1 MLFPLSA
8 SAKHEKENLLSRL
21 DSFNKRGQWVVNK
34 GARLT
39 VMVVDDNED
48 LREMLRFMVERLGYH
63 VVEAENG
70 LEAIEIASRRCPDLI
85 LMDLCMPVM
94 DGFAATRLLREI
106 EDMCNIP
113 IIAISANRREL
124 SQDAA
129 LAAGCNE
136 YLTKPVNFHQ
146 LNNLLSTWLHA
157 EA

>member
-1 MLFPLSA
+1 MD
-8 SAKHEKENLLSRL
+8 K
-21 DSFNKRGQWVVNK
+21 D
-34 GARLT
+34 ARQT

-48 LREMLRFMVERLGYH
+48 LREMLRFMVERLGYT

-70 LEAIEIASRRCPDLI
+70 HEAIEIARRKCPDLI

-94 DGFAATRLLREI
+94 DGFATTRLLREI
-106 EDMCNIP
+106 EDMCHVP
-113 IIAISANRREL
+113 IIAISANRKEQ

-146 LNNLLSTWLHA
+146 LNSLLSCWLPA
-157 EA
+157 NA